1 MFFNGFELF
10 SMVNYIITKD
20 ALYQLSHSS
29 KRYYD
34 IIVKNLTKVKP
45 KKAFF
50 KNIFSFS
57 KNIVLRVW
65 KCKNRVAFFR

>member
-29 KRYYD
+29 LLNVYYD
-34 IIVKNLTKVKP
+34 IIVKFQANVKLKNALFEFFSTFIA
-45 KKAFF
+45 KKLKTRNPA
-50 KNIFSFS
+50 
-57 KNIVLRVW
+57 
-65 KCKNRVAFFR
+65 